1 MFPPCLELVILH
13 SAVLEISFS
22 SGDHL
27 SPPLGSGGALGG
39 AMEAPHYSVV
49 SHIVAS
55 QSPESRGCEGNQKP
69 RGNGTE
75 RKNHGRNFLD
85 SKGPWSPATP
95 LKKQPK
101 ARIQE

>member
-27 SPPLGSGGALGG
+27 TPPPGSGGALRE
-39 AMEAPHYSVV
+39 ATEAPDCSVV

-55 QSPESRGCEGNQKP
+55 QSPESGGCEGNRKP
-69 RGNGTE
+69 RRIRAG

-85 SKGPWSPATP
+85 SKGPWSPATL
-95 LKKQPK
+95 LKK
-101 ARIQE
+101 